1 MEDKALNGHKILIVE
16 DDLSSRLYLN
26 KVLEK
31 TGAILLNA
39 VNGRE
44 AVDIAVSEPDLDI
57 VLMDIQL
64 PVFDGY
70 VATKMIREVKKNL
83 IIIAQTAYGLHGDRE
98 NFLNCGFNDYLIKPI
113 MAQLLRDKLVALI
126 NGNPVN
132 KPIW

>member
-1 MEDKALNGHKILIVE
+1 MEDKTLNGHKILIVE

-31 TGAILLNA
+31 TGAVLLNA
-39 VNGRE
+39 VTGRE

-70 VATKMIREVKKNL
+70 VATKMIREVKKDL
-83 IIIAQTAYGLHGDRE
+83 IIIAQTAYGLHGDME
-98 NFLNCGFNDYLIKPI
+98 KFLSCGFNDYLIKPI

-126 NGNPVN
+126 NGNPIN